1 MQAILSA
8 FFLLKKF
15 LRNNR
20 YPKVGFNSSQKKVK
34 MNKRIFV
41 EKKGIF
47 DVESPK
53 IFNEIKNIVPHIK
66 DVKVYNIYDVFG
78 VNETDFSKV
87 INNTFVDPVTD
98 ILHENNPAENLHFA
112 TEFLPGQYDQRADS
126 AQQCITLLT
135 QNEDGK
141 VRSGKLIELFGV
153 SDSDLNLI
161 KNHLINKVESQEKNL
176 SVLNIPAEEIP
187 TPVIV
192 HEGFIDFDS
201 EKLKD
206 FHQNHGFSFDLDDLA
221 FIQHYFKSENRNPTE
236 TELKV
241 LDTYWSDHCRHTT
254 FETELTDIQ
263 FNDAFQ
269 STLQTIFNDY
279 LEKRKFLG
287 RELKPISLM
296 DLATVCARYFHKTG
310 KLENLVVS
318 DEINACT
325 IEIEAEFDG
334 KKEPW
339 YLLFKN
345 ETHNHPTEIEPF
357 GGASTCLGGAIRDPL
372 SGRAFVYQAMRL
384 SGAADVLEPISET
397 LAGKLPQRTISKQA
411 ANGYS
416 SYGNQIGLATTL
428 VNEIYHDGYKAKRME
443 VGFVVGAVKKDWVKR
458 EQPETGDLVIL
469 LGGATGRD
477 GVGGATGSSKEQDE
491 TSIHTLSTEV
501 QKGNAVEERK
511 IQRLFRNPDVT
522 TLIKKSNDFG
532 AGGVSVAIGE
542 IADSLEIN
550 LDILPLK
557 YEGLNGTELAI
568 SESQERMAVVIEAQD
583 KEKFIKYCENE
594 NIKAV
599 EVAKVTDSG
608 RMQMFWLGNK
618 IVDLSREFLDT
629 NGCAKTQHAEVS
641 HLQPIENETINFSE
655 DNFLKILSS
664 KNVASQKGLTEMFD
678 ASVGGTSVAMPFG
691 GKYQLT
697 EMEGSVQTLPILD
710 AKNIETVSL
719 ASWGFDAE
727 ISSQNTLIGAANA
740 VVESVAKIVAMG
752 GNYKNIRLSFQEYF
766 EKLGTQP
773 EKWGKP
779 LSALLGA
786 YDAQMNFEL
795 AAIGGKDSMSGSFQ
809 DIHVPPTLISFACAN
824 GEKKNIIS
832 PEFKKA
838 GNKLYFF
845 EHQPQENGLPNYEN
859 LKEIF
864 DFIHENIKS
873 GKIVSVK
880 TIKDGGVAVALAKMS
895 FGNQLGAE
903 INLNKNL
910 LLKKNIGSLI
920 IESTQELENNLLQV
934 IGEVSN
940 SNILKMSTFEFKIK
954 NLLEVWLGTF
964 EGLFPTQEKSKLE
977 LEIDEKFNSVHPRTI
992 HNNKHQIAQPK
1003 VFAPI
1008 FPGTNCEYETQN
1020 AFKKEG
1026 AEVKSLPLIN
1036 LNNQL
1041 LNESL
1046 DAWIS
1051 EIEQSQILV
1060 FSGGFSA
1067 GDEPD
1072 GSAKFIVNVL
1082 KNERMKAAVHQFLER
1097 DGMILGICNG
1107 FQALIK
1113 SGLLPYGEIR
1123 DLDADSPTLAH
1134 NAIGRHISQMV
1145 NVRVANDDS
1154 PWLKGMKDLTYTI
1167 PISHG
1172 EGRLMASEK
1181 VILELYENGQIATQY
1196 VDFDNKIAH
1205 GMPFNPN
1212 NSLFGIEGITS
1223 KSGKIFGRMGHPERF
1238 SEGLFKNIP
1247 TANYHNIFKNGVEYF
1262 K

>member
-1 MQAILSA
+1 M
-8 FFLLKKF
+8 K
-15 LRNNR
+15 
-20 YPKVGFNSSQKKVK
+20 
-34 MNKRIFV
+34 KRIFV

-47 DVESPK
+47 DVESPQV
-53 IFNEIKNIVPHIK
+53 FNEIKNIVPTIK
-66 DVKVYNIYDVFG
+66 DVKVYNVYDVFG
-78 VNETDFSKV
+78 VNDNEFSRV
-87 INNTFVDPVTD
+87 INSTFVDPVTD
-98 ILHENNPAENLHFA
+98 ILHEENPAKSTHFA
-112 TEFLPGQYDQRADS
+112 TEYLPGQYDQRADS
-126 AQQCITLLT
+126 AQQCIALLT
-135 QNEDGK
+135 ANENGK
-141 VRSGKLIELFGV
+141 VRSGKLVELFGV
-153 SDSDLNLI
+153 SESDVETI
-161 KNHLINKVESQEKNL
+161 KNHLINKVESQVKDL
-176 SVLNIPAEEIP
+176 SKLEIP
-187 TPVIV
+187 SEETPDPVIV
-192 HEGFIDFDS
+192 HEGFTDFSS
-201 EKLKD
+201 EELKAFYD
-206 FHQNHGFSFDLDDLA
+206 HHGFALDIDDLE
-221 FIQHYFKSENRNPTE
+221 FIQNYFKTENRNPTE

-263 FNDAFQ
+263 FNDSFK
-269 STLQTIFNDY
+269 STLKTIFNDY

-287 RELKPISLM
+287 REAKPVSLM

-310 KLENLVVS
+310 RLENLVVS

-384 SGAADVLEPISET
+384 SGAANVLEPISET
-397 LAGKLPQRTISKQA
+397 LPGKLPQRTISKQA

-416 SYGNQIGLATTL
+416 SYGNQIGLATTS

-458 EQPETGDLVIL
+458 EQPQNGDLVIL

-477 GVGGATGSSKEQDE
+477 GVGGASGSSKVQDE

-511 IQRLFRNPDVT
+511 IQRLFRNPEVT

-568 SESQERMAVVIEAQD
+568 SESQERMAVVIEPKD
-583 KEKFIKYCENE
+583 KEKFIRFCEKE

-599 EVAKVTDSG
+599 EVAKVTDSD
-608 RMQMFWLGNK
+608 RMQMFWQGNK
-618 IVDLSREFLDT
+618 IVDLSRAFLDT

-641 HLQPIENETINFSE
+641 HLQLVENELVKFDEENF
-655 DNFLKILSS
+655 FKILSS
-664 KNVASQKGLTEMFD
+664 KNVASQKGLAEMFD

-691 GKYQLT
+691 GKHQLT
-697 EMEGSVQTLPILD
+697 EMEGSVQTLPILN
-710 AKNIETVSL
+710 AKNIETVSM
-719 ASWGFDAE
+719 ASWGFDAD
-727 ISSQNTLIGAANA
+727 ISSQNSLVGAANA

-752 GNYKNIRLSFQEYF
+752 GDYKNIRLSFQEYF
-766 EKLGTQP
+766 EKLGNQP

-779 LSALLGA
+779 LTSLLGA

-832 PEFKKA
+832 PEFKKV
-838 GNKLYFF
+838 GNKLYLFN
-845 EHQPQENGLPNYEN
+845 HISQENGMPNYED
-859 LKEIF
+859 LKHIF
-864 DFIHENIKS
+864 DFIFENIKS
-873 GKIVSVK
+873 KKIVSVK
-880 TIKDGGVAVALAKMS
+880 TIKEGGVSVALAKMS
-895 FGNQLGAE
+895 FGNHLGAE
-903 INLNKNL
+903 IKVDEDL
-910 LLKKNIGSLI
+910 LLTKNIGSLI
-920 IESTQELENNLLQV
+920 IESSEDLENDLLQV

-940 SNILKMSTFEFKIK
+940 SNSLKISGFEFKIEK
-954 NLLEVWLGTF
+954 LLEVWKGTF
-964 EGLFPTQEKSKLE
+964 EELFPTKEKAKMVVEIDSKL
-977 LEIDEKFNSVHPRTI
+977 NSIQPRTI
-992 HNNKHQIAQPK
+992 HILKHQLAKPK

-1020 AFKKEG
+1020 AFRKEG
-1026 AEVKSLPLIN
+1026 AEVSGLPLIN
-1036 LNNQL
+1036 LNHQL

-1046 DAWIS
+1046 DAMIS
-1051 EIEQSQILV
+1051 EINQSQILV
-1060 FSGGFSA
+1060 LSGGFSA

-1082 KNERMKAAVHQFLER
+1082 KNEKMKNAVHQLLER

-1107 FQALIK
+1107 FQALVK

-1145 NVRVANDDS
+1145 DVKVVNDDS
-1154 PWLKGMKDLTYTI
+1154 PWLKGMKDQVFTI

-1172 EGRLMASEK
+1172 EGRFMASEK
-1181 VILELYENGQIATQY
+1181 VIQELYENGQIATQY
-1196 VDFDNKIAH
+1196 IDHDGKIVH

-1212 NSLFGIEGITS
+1212 NSLFGIEGLTS
-1223 KSGKIFGRMGHPERF
+1223 KSGKIFGRMGHPERYA
-1238 SEGLFKNIP
+1238 EGLMKNIP

>member
-1 MQAILSA
+1 M
-8 FFLLKKF
+8 K
-15 LRNNR
+15 
-20 YPKVGFNSSQKKVK
+20 
-34 MNKRIFV
+34 KRIFV

-53 IFNEIKNIVPHIK
+53 ILTEIKSILPKVEN
-66 DVKVYNIYDVFG
+66 VKVYNIYDVFG
-78 VNETDFSKV
+78 LSESDFSKTV
-87 INNTFVDPVTD
+87 GSVFADPVTD
-98 ILHENNPAENLHFA
+98 IIHTENPATEQYFA

-126 AQQCITLLT
+126 AEQCISLLT
-135 QNEDGK
+135 GTDNAA
-141 VRSGKLIELFGV
+141 VRSGKLIEIKGI
-153 SDSDLNLI
+153 SSADLDKVKDL
-161 KNHLINKVESQEKNL
+161 LINKVESREKDLSKLEIPVQEK
-176 SVLNIPAEEIP
+176 P

-192 HEGFIDFDS
+192 HEGFIGFN
-201 EKLKD
+201 EAELEQFYK
-206 FHQNHGFSFDLDDLA
+206 QHGFAFGFDDLL
-221 FIQHYFKSENRNPTE
+221 FIQNYFQSENRNPTE

-254 FETELTDIQ
+254 FETELKDIQ
-263 FNDAFQ
+263 FKGEFKE
-269 STLQTIFNDY
+269 TLDKIFADY

-287 RELKPISLM
+287 REAKPISLM

-325 IEIEAEFDG
+325 IEIETEYDG

-384 SGAADVLEPISET
+384 SGAADVLEPISAT
-397 LAGKLPQRTISKQA
+397 LQGKLPQRTITKQA

-416 SYGNQIGLATTL
+416 SYGNQIGLATTM
-428 VNEIYHDGYKAKRME
+428 VNEIYHEGYRAKRME
-443 VGFVVGAVKKDWVKR
+443 VGFVVGAVPKTWVKR
-458 EQPETGDLVIL
+458 EKPQNGDIMIL

-511 IQRLFRNPDVT
+511 IQRLFRNPEVT

-542 IADSLEIN
+542 IADSLEID

-568 SESQERMAVVIEAQD
+568 SESQERIAVVVDAKD
-583 KEKFIKYCENE
+583 KDQFIHFCERE

-608 RMQMFWLGNK
+608 RMQMFWKGTK
-618 IVDLSREFLDT
+618 IVDLSREFLNS
-629 NGCAKTQHAEVS
+629 NGCAKSQNAEIS
-641 HLQPIENETINFSE
+641 HLQKLENQPEIFNE
-655 DNFLKILSS
+655 ENLIKILSD
-664 KNVASQKGLTEMFD
+664 KNTASQKGLLEMFD
-678 ASVGGTSVAMPFG
+678 SSVGATTVAMPLG
-691 GKYQLT
+691 GKHQIT
-697 EMEGSVQTLPILD
+697 EMEGSVQTLPVLN
-710 AKNIETVSL
+710 AKNVETVSL
-719 ASWGFDAE
+719 AAWGFDAE
-727 ISSQNTLIGAANA
+727 ISSQNSLIGAADA

-752 GNYKNIRLSFQEYF
+752 GDYRKIRLSFQEYF
-766 EKLGTQP
+766 EKLGQNP

-779 LSALLGA
+779 LASLLGA
-786 YDAQMNFEL
+786 YDAQMNFGL
-795 AAIGGKDSMSGSFQ
+795 AAIGGKDSMSGTYQ
-809 DIHVPPTLISFACAN
+809 NLNVPPTLISFACAD
-824 GEKKNIIS
+824 GQKKHIIS
-832 PEFKKA
+832 PEFKQA
-838 GNKLYFF
+838 ENNIYHFYHQNK
-845 EHQPQENGLPNYEN
+845 ENGLPDYET
-859 LKEIF
+859 LKEVF
-864 DFIHENIKS
+864 DFVHQQIKA
-873 GKIVSVK
+873 GNIVSVK
-880 TIKDGGVAVALAKMS
+880 TIKDGGAAVSLAKMC
-895 FGNQLGAE
+895 FGNHLGAE
-903 INLNKNL
+903 VELAENQILE
-910 LLKKNIGSLI
+910 KNIGGFI
-920 IESTQELENNLLQV
+920 IESKTELAHSQFHKIGKVTEGKTLVINKKAFDLGKLLSAYTQ
-934 IGEVSN
+934 
-940 SNILKMSTFEFKIK
+940 TFE
-954 NLLEVWLGTF
+954 N
-964 EGLFPTQEKSKLE
+964 LFPTAEPDRIE
-977 LEIDEKFNSVHPRTI
+977 INIDEKLNSTSPKNIIIKKHNIAKPR
-992 HNNKHQIAQPK
+992 

-1020 AFKKEG
+1020 AFRKEG
-1026 AEVKSLPLIN
+1026 AEVTSLPLIN
-1036 LNNQL
+1036 LTKSL
-1041 LNESL
+1041 LEESIE
-1046 DAWIS
+1046 AWTK
-1051 EIEQSQILV
+1051 EIDQSQILV

-1082 KNERMKAAVHQFLER
+1082 KNEQMKSAVHRLLER

-1107 FQALIK
+1107 FQALVK

-1123 DLDADSPTLAH
+1123 DLDENSPTLAH

-1145 NVRVANDDS
+1145 DVKVVNDDS
-1154 PWLKGMKDLTYTI
+1154 PWLKGMKNEVYTI

-1172 EGRLMASEK
+1172 EGRFMASEE
-1181 VILELYENGQIATQY
+1181 VLTELYKNGQIATQY
-1196 VDFDNKIAH
+1196 IDFEGEIAH
-1205 GMPFNPN
+1205 GMPYNPN

-1223 KSGKIFGRMGHPERF
+1223 RSGKIFGRMGHPERF
-1238 SEGLFKNIP
+1238 AEGLLKNIP
-1247 TANYHNIFKNGVEYF
+1247 TANYHNIFRNGVEYF

>member
-1 MQAILSA
+1 
-8 FFLLKKF
+8 
-15 LRNNR
+15 
-20 YPKVGFNSSQKKVK
+20 

-53 IFNEIKNIVPHIK
+53 IFSEIKTIVPQIK
-66 DVKVYNIYDVFG
+66 DVKIYNIYDIFG
-78 VNETDFSKV
+78 VEENDFSKI

-98 ILHENNPAENLHFA
+98 ILHEQNPAKNMYFA
-112 TEFLPGQYDQRADS
+112 TEFLAGQYDQRADS

-135 QNEDGK
+135 QNENGK

-153 SDSDLNLI
+153 NESDLKLI

-176 SVLNIPAEEIP
+176 EILEIPAEDAPDEI
-187 TPVIV
+187 VI
-192 HEGFIDFDS
+192 HEGFNAFNS
-201 EKLKD
+201 EELEE
-206 FHQNHGFSFDLDDLA
+206 FYNNHGFALDLDDLA
-221 FIQHYFKSENRNPTE
+221 FIQNYFKSENRNPTE

-263 FNDAFQ
+263 FNDSFK

-279 LEKRKFLG
+279 IEKRKFLG

-384 SGAADVLEPISET
+384 SGAANVLEPISET
-397 LAGKLPQRTISKQA
+397 LPGKLPQRTITKQA

-458 EQPETGDLVIL
+458 EQPKSGDLVIL

-477 GVGGATGSSKEQDE
+477 GVGGASGSSKVQDE

-511 IQRLFRNPDVT
+511 IQRLFRNPQVT

-557 YEGLNGTELAI
+557 YEGLNGTELGI
-568 SESQERMAVVIEAQD
+568 SESQERMAVVIEAKD
-583 KEKFIKYCENE
+583 KGKFINFCEKE

-608 RMQMFWLGNK
+608 RMQMFWQGNK

-629 NGCAKTQHAEVS
+629 NGCAKTQHASVS
-641 HLQPIENETINFSE
+641 HLQPIDNRNLNFNEENFY
-655 DNFLKILSS
+655 KILSS
-664 KNVASQKGLTEMFD
+664 KNVASQKGLAEMFD
-678 ASVGGTSVAMPFG
+678 ASVGGTSVTMPFG

-697 EMEGSVQTLPILD
+697 EMEGSAQTLPILN
-710 AKNIETVSL
+710 ATNIETVSL
-719 ASWGFDAE
+719 ASWGFDAD
-727 ISSQNTLIGAANA
+727 ISSQNSLIGATSA

-766 EKLGTQP
+766 EKLGNQP

-779 LSALLGA
+779 LASLLGA
-786 YDAQMNFEL
+786 YNAQMNFEL
-795 AAIGGKDSMSGSFQ
+795 AAIGGKDSMSGTFH

-845 EHQPQENGLPNYEN
+845 EHIPQENGLPNYDH

-864 DFIHENIKS
+864 DFIHQNIQSK
-873 GKIVSVK
+873 KIVSAK

-903 INLNKNL
+903 ISIDENL
-910 LLKKNIGSLI
+910 LLDKNIGSLI
-920 IESTQELENNLLQV
+920 IESTADLENDLLQV
-934 IGEVSN
+934 IGEVLN
-940 SNILKMSTFEFKIK
+940 SNILKMSGFEFNIEK
-954 NLLEVWLGTF
+954 LLKVWSGTF
-964 EGLFPTQEKSKLE
+964 EKLFPTQEKEKSVV
-977 LEIDEKFNSVHPRTI
+977 EIDSKFNSI
-992 HNNKHQIAQPK
+992 QSKSIQILKHGLGNPT

-1008 FPGTNCEYETQN
+1008 FPGTNCEFETQH

-1026 AEVKSLPLIN
+1026 ANVKSLPLIN
-1036 LNNQL
+1036 LNNRL

-1051 EIEQSQILV
+1051 EIKQSQILV

-1082 KNERMKAAVHQFLER
+1082 KNEKMKEAVHQFLER

-1107 FQALIK
+1107 FQALVK

-1145 NVRVANDDS
+1145 DVKVINADS
-1154 PWLKGMKDLTYTI
+1154 PWLKGMKDQTYTI

-1172 EGRLMASEK
+1172 EGRFMASEK
-1181 VILELYENGQIATQY
+1181 VIQDLYEKGQIATQY
-1196 VDFDNKIAH
+1196 IDFEGKIAH

-1247 TANYHNIFKNGVEYF
+1247 TANYHNIFRNGVEYF

>member
-1 MQAILSA
+1 MSD
-8 FFLLKKF
+8 K
-15 LRNNR
+15 
-20 YPKVGFNSSQKKVK
+20 
-34 MNKRIFV
+34 KRIFV
-41 EKKGIF
+41 EKRGIF

-53 IFNEIKNIVPHIK
+53 IFSEIKTIVPHIQ
-66 DVKVYNIYDVFG
+66 DVKVYNIYDLFG
-78 VNETDFSKV
+78 IEENELNKV
-87 INNTFVDPVTD
+87 IFNTFVDPVVD
-98 ILHENNPAENLHFA
+98 ILHTENPAENLHFA

-126 AQQCITLLT
+126 AQQCIALLT
-135 QNEDGK
+135 ENENSK

-153 SDSDLNLI
+153 TENEVEKI
-161 KNHLINKVESQEKNL
+161 KNHLINKVESQEKDL
-176 SVLNIPAEEIP
+176 SKLEIPAEETP
-187 TPVIV
+187 DPVII
-192 HEGFIDFDS
+192 HEGFIDFSTDQLN
-201 EKLKD
+201 E
-206 FHQNHGFSFDLDDLA
+206 FYHQHGFALGFDDLE
-221 FIQHYFKSENRNPTE
+221 FIQNYFKSEKRNPSE

-263 FNDAFQ
+263 FNGAFQ
-269 STLQTIFNDY
+269 ETLERIFNDY

-287 RELKPISLM
+287 REAKPISLM

-443 VGFVVGAVKKDWVKR
+443 VGFVVGAVKKDWVRR
-458 EQPETGDLVIL
+458 EKPQPGDLVIL

-511 IQRLFRNPDVT
+511 IQRLFRNPEVT
-522 TLIKKSNDFG
+522 GLIKKSNDFG

-557 YEGLNGTELAI
+557 YDGLNGTELAI
-568 SESQERMAVVIEAQD
+568 SESQERMAVVIEAKD
-583 KEKFIKYCENE
+583 KETLINFCEKE

-608 RMQMFWLGNK
+608 RMQMFWQGNK

-629 NGCAKTQHAEVS
+629 NGCAKSQNAKVS
-641 HLQPIENETINFSE
+641 HLQNIENQNIKFTEE
-655 DNFLKILSS
+655 NFLQALSN
-664 KNVASQKGLTEMFD
+664 KNTASQKGLAEMFD

-691 GKYQLT
+691 GKYQET
-697 EMEGSVQTLPILD
+697 EMEGSVQTLPVLN
-710 AKNIETVSL
+710 AENIETVSL
-719 ASWGFDAE
+719 ASWGFDGE
-727 ISSQNTLIGAANA
+727 ISSQNSMVGAANA
-740 VVESVAKIVAMG
+740 VVESVVKIVAMG
-752 GNYKNIRLSFQEYF
+752 GKYQNIRLSFQEYF
-766 EKLGTQP
+766 EKLGNQP

-779 LSALLGA
+779 LASLLGA
-786 YDAQMNFEL
+786 YDAQMNLEL

-809 DIHVPPTLISFACAN
+809 DINVPPTLISFACAN

-832 PEFKKA
+832 PELKKA

-845 EHQPQENGLPNYEN
+845 QHVPQENGLPNYEN
-859 LKEIF
+859 LKKVF
-864 DFIHENIKS
+864 DDIHENIQS
-873 GKIVSVK
+873 GNIVSVK
-880 TIKDGGVAVALAKMS
+880 TVKDGGVAVSLAKMS

-903 INLNKNL
+903 ISLDESFLLN
-910 LLKKNIGSLI
+910 KNIGSLI
-920 IESTQELENNLLQV
+920 IESTSELNNDLFQL
-934 IGEVSN
+934 IGEV
-940 SNILKMSTFEFKIK
+940 KADK
-954 NLLEVWLGTF
+954 NLIINDLKITISSLFEVWKGTF
-964 EGLFPTQEKSKLE
+964 EGLFPTVEKEKILVE
-977 LEIDEKFNSVHPRTI
+977 LDEKFNATKAETITIRKHGIAKPR
-992 HNNKHQIAQPK
+992 

-1020 AFKKEG
+1020 AFRKEG
-1026 AEVKSLPLIN
+1026 AEVASLPLIN
-1036 LNNQL
+1036 LNHQL

-1051 EIEQSQILV
+1051 QINQSQILV

-1082 KNERMKAAVHQFLER
+1082 KNEKMKNAVHELLNR

-1107 FQALIK
+1107 FQALVK

-1123 DLDADSPTLAH
+1123 DLDENSPTLAH

-1145 NVRVANDDS
+1145 DVKVVNDHS
-1154 PWLKGMKDLTYTI
+1154 PWLKGMKDQVFTI

-1172 EGRLMASEK
+1172 EGRFMASEE
-1181 VILELYENGQIATQY
+1181 VIKELYENGQIATQY
-1196 VDFDNKIAH
+1196 IDFEGKIAH

-1212 NSLFGIEGITS
+1212 NSLFGIEGIAS

-1238 SEGLFKNIP
+1238 SEGLLKNIP

>member
-1 MQAILSA
+1 M
-8 FFLLKKF
+8 K
-15 LRNNR
+15 
-20 YPKVGFNSSQKKVK
+20 
-34 MNKRIFV
+34 KRIFV
-41 EKKGIF
+41 EKRGIF

-53 IFNEIKNIVPHIK
+53 IFNEIKNIIPHIK
-66 DVKVYNIYDVFG
+66 DVKIYNIYDVFG
-78 VNETDFSKV
+78 IDESELNLVVF
-87 INNTFVDPVTD
+87 NTFVDPVTD
-98 ILHENNPAENLHFA
+98 ILHHENPAKNIHFA

-126 AQQCITLLT
+126 AEQCIALLT
-135 QNEDGK
+135 ENENSK

-153 SDSDLNLI
+153 DQSEVENI
-161 KNHLINKVESQEKNL
+161 KNHLINKVESQEKDL
-176 SVLNIPAEEIP
+176 SKLEIP
-187 TPVIV
+187 KEETPDKVII
-192 HEGFIDFDS
+192 HEGFIDFSKD
-201 EKLKD
+201 KLKNFYD
-206 FHQNHGFSFDLDDLA
+206 QHGFALGFDDLE
-221 FIQHYFKSENRNPTE
+221 FIQNEFKSEKRNPTE

-254 FETELTDIQ
+254 FETALTDIQ
-263 FNDAFQ
+263 FNGVFK
-269 STLQTIFNDY
+269 STLENIFNDY
-279 LEKRKFLG
+279 IEKRKFLG
-287 RELKPISLM
+287 REAKSISLM

-397 LAGKLPQRTISKQA
+397 LPGKLPQRTISKQA

-428 VNEIYHDGYKAKRME
+428 VNEIYHEGYKAKRME
-443 VGFVVGAVKKDWVKR
+443 VGFVVGAVKKDWVRR
-458 EQPETGDLVIL
+458 EKPQPGDLVIL

-477 GVGGATGSSKEQDE
+477 GVGGASGSSKVQDE

-511 IQRLFRNPDVT
+511 IQRLFRIPEVT

-568 SESQERMAVVIEAQD
+568 SESQERMAVVIDAKD
-583 KEKFIKYCENE
+583 KDKFIGYCENE
-594 NIKAV
+594 NIRAV

-608 RMQMFWLGNK
+608 RMQMFWQGNK

-629 NGCAKTQHAEVS
+629 NGCAKSQHAEVS
-641 HLQPIENETINFSE
+641 HLQKVENHNIKFSE
-655 DNFLKILSS
+655 ENFLKALSD
-664 KNVASQKGLTEMFD
+664 KNSASQKGLAEMFD

-691 GKYQLT
+691 GKYQET
-697 EMEGSVQTLPILD
+697 EMEGSVQTLPILN

-727 ISSQNTLIGAANA
+727 ISSQNSMVGAANA

-766 EKLGTQP
+766 EKLGNNS

-779 LSALLGA
+779 LASLLGA

-809 DIHVPPTLISFACAN
+809 DINVPPTLISFACAN

-832 PEFKKA
+832 PELKKS

-845 EHQPQENGLPNYEN
+845 HHIPQENGLPDYEN
-859 LKEIF
+859 LKKVFNFIF
-864 DFIHENIKS
+864 ENIQLE
-873 GKIVSVK
+873 KIVSVK
-880 TIKDGGVAVALAKMS
+880 TVKDGGVAVALAKMS

-903 INLNKNL
+903 ISLEEHL
-910 LLKKNIGSLI
+910 LLNKNIGSLI
-920 IESTQELENNLLQV
+920 IESSSDLDHNLLQL
-934 IGEVSN
+934 IGKVKDGKTLIINDLEL
-940 SNILKMSTFEFKIK
+940 NISD
-954 NLLEVWLGTF
+954 LLNVWKKTF
-964 EGLFPTQEKSKLE
+964 EGLFPTVEKEKTIIE
-977 LEIDEKFNSVHPRTI
+977 LDGKFNSVNAGTVNIR
-992 HNNKHQIAQPK
+992 KHHLVKPK
-1003 VFAPI
+1003 VFVPV

-1020 AFKKEG
+1020 AFRKEG
-1026 AEVKSLPLIN
+1026 AEVASLPLIN
-1036 LNNQL
+1036 LNHHL

-1051 EIEQSQILV
+1051 EINQSQILV

-1082 KNERMKAAVHQFLER
+1082 KNEKMKNAVHELLNR

-1107 FQALIK
+1107 FQALVK
-1113 SGLLPYGEIR
+1113 SGLLPFGEIR
-1123 DLDADSPTLAH
+1123 DLDENSPTLAH

-1145 NVRVANDDS
+1145 NVKVTNDDS
-1154 PWLKGMKDLTYTI
+1154 PWLKGMKDQVYTI

-1172 EGRLMASEK
+1172 EGRFMASEN
-1181 VILELYENGQIATQY
+1181 VIKELYENGQIATQY
-1196 VDFDNKIAH
+1196 IDFDENIAH

-1212 NSLFGIEGITS
+1212 NSLFGIEGVTS
-1223 KSGKIFGRMGHPERF
+1223 KSGKILGRMGHPERF
-1238 SEGLFKNIP
+1238 AEGLLKNIP

>member
-1 MQAILSA
+1 M
-8 FFLLKKF
+8 K
-15 LRNNR
+15 
-20 YPKVGFNSSQKKVK
+20 
-34 MNKRIFV
+34 KRIFV

-53 IFNEIKNIVPHIK
+53 ILTEIKSILPKVEN
-66 DVKVYNIYDVFG
+66 VKVYNIYDVFG
-78 VNETDFSKV
+78 LSESDFSKTV
-87 INNTFVDPVTD
+87 GSVFADPVTD
-98 ILHENNPAENLHFA
+98 IIHTENPATEQYFA

-126 AQQCITLLT
+126 AEQCISLLT
-135 QNEDGK
+135 GTDNAA
-141 VRSGKLIELFGV
+141 VRSGKLIEIKGI
-153 SDSDLNLI
+153 SSADLDKVKDL
-161 KNHLINKVESQEKNL
+161 LINKVESREKDLSKLEIPAQEK
-176 SVLNIPAEEIP
+176 P

-192 HEGFIDFDS
+192 HEGFIGFDEAELEQFYKQHGFAFGFDDLLFIQNYFQS
-201 EKLKD
+201 EK
-206 FHQNHGFSFDLDDLA
+206 
-221 FIQHYFKSENRNPTE
+221 RNPTE

-254 FETELTDIQ
+254 FETELKDIQ
-263 FNDAFQ
+263 FKGEFKE
-269 STLQTIFNDY
+269 TLDKIFADY

-287 RELKPISLM
+287 REAKPISLM

-334 KKEPW
+334 KKELW

-384 SGAADVLEPISET
+384 SGAADVLEPVSAT
-397 LAGKLPQRTISKQA
+397 LQGKLPQRTITKQA

-416 SYGNQIGLATTL
+416 SYGNQIGLATTM
-428 VNEIYHDGYKAKRME
+428 VNEIYHEGYRAKRME
-443 VGFVVGAVKKDWVKR
+443 VGFVVGAVPKTWVKR
-458 EQPETGDLVIL
+458 EKPQNGDIVIL

-511 IQRLFRNPDVT
+511 IQRLFRNPEVT

-542 IADSLEIN
+542 IADSLEID

-568 SESQERMAVVIEAQD
+568 SESQERIAVVVDVKD
-583 KEKFIKYCENE
+583 KDQFIHFCERE

-608 RMQMFWLGNK
+608 RMQMFWKGTK
-618 IVDLSREFLDT
+618 IVDLSREFLNS
-629 NGCAKTQHAEVS
+629 NGCAKSQNAEIS
-641 HLQPIENETINFSE
+641 HLQKLENQSE
-655 DNFLKILSS
+655 IFNEENLIRILSD
-664 KNVASQKGLTEMFD
+664 KNTASQKGLLEMFD
-678 ASVGGTSVAMPFG
+678 SSVGATTVAMPLG
-691 GKYQLT
+691 GKHQIT
-697 EMEGSVQTLPILD
+697 EMEGSVQTLPVLN
-710 AKNIETVSL
+710 AKNVETVSL
-719 ASWGFDAE
+719 AAWGFDAE
-727 ISSQNTLIGAANA
+727 ISSQNSLIGAADA

-752 GNYKNIRLSFQEYF
+752 GDYRKIRLSFQEYF
-766 EKLGTQP
+766 EKLGQNP

-779 LSALLGA
+779 LASLLGA
-786 YDAQMNFEL
+786 YDAQMNFGL
-795 AAIGGKDSMSGSFQ
+795 AAIGGKDSMSGTYQ
-809 DIHVPPTLISFACAN
+809 NLNVPPTLISFACAD
-824 GEKKNIIS
+824 GQKKHIIS
-832 PEFKKA
+832 PEFKEI
-838 GNKLYFF
+838 GNNIYHFYYQNK
-845 EHQPQENGLPNYEN
+845 ENGLPDYET
-859 LKEIF
+859 LKEVF
-864 DFIHENIKS
+864 DFVHQQIKA
-873 GKIVSVK
+873 GNIVSVK
-880 TIKDGGVAVALAKMS
+880 TIKEGGAAVSLAKMC
-895 FGNQLGAE
+895 FGNHLGAE
-903 INLNKNL
+903 VELAENQILE
-910 LLKKNIGSLI
+910 KNIGGFI
-920 IESTQELENNLLQV
+920 IESKTELAHSQLHKIGKVTEGKTLVINKKAFDLGKLLSAYTQ
-934 IGEVSN
+934 
-940 SNILKMSTFEFKIK
+940 TFE
-954 NLLEVWLGTF
+954 N
-964 EGLFPTQEKSKLE
+964 LFPTAEPDRIE
-977 LEIDEKFNSVHPRTI
+977 INIDEKLNSTTPKNIIIKKHNIAKPR
-992 HNNKHQIAQPK
+992 

-1020 AFKKEG
+1020 AFRKEG
-1026 AEVKSLPLIN
+1026 AEVTSLPLIN
-1036 LNNQL
+1036 LTKSL
-1041 LNESL
+1041 LEESIE
-1046 DAWIS
+1046 AWTK
-1051 EIEQSQILV
+1051 EINQSQILV

-1082 KNERMKAAVHQFLER
+1082 KNEQMKSAVHRLLER

-1107 FQALIK
+1107 FQALVK

-1123 DLDADSPTLAH
+1123 DLDENSPTLAH

-1145 NVRVANDDS
+1145 DVRVINDDS
-1154 PWLKGMKDLTYTI
+1154 PWLKGMKNEVYTI

-1172 EGRLMASEK
+1172 EGRFMASEE
-1181 VILELYENGQIATQY
+1181 VLTELYKNGQIATQY
-1196 VDFDNKIAH
+1196 IDFEGKIAH
-1205 GMPFNPN
+1205 GMPCNPN

-1223 KSGKIFGRMGHPERF
+1223 RSGKIFGRMGHPERF
-1238 SEGLFKNIP
+1238 AEGLLKNIP
-1247 TANYHNIFKNGVEYF
+1247 TANYHNIFRNGVEYF

>member
-1 MQAILSA
+1 MSN
-8 FFLLKKF
+8 K
-15 LRNNR
+15 
-20 YPKVGFNSSQKKVK
+20 
-34 MNKRIFV
+34 KRIFV

-47 DVESPK
+47 DVESPQV
-53 IFNEIKNIVPHIK
+53 FNEIKNIVPTIK

-78 VNETDFSKV
+78 VNDHEFSKV
-87 INNTFVDPVTD
+87 INSTFVDPVTD
-98 ILHENNPAENLHFA
+98 ILHEENPAKSNHFA

-126 AQQCITLLT
+126 AQQCIALLT
-135 QNEDGK
+135 ENENGK

-153 SDSDLNLI
+153 SEAEIETI
-161 KNHLINKVESQEKNL
+161 KNHLINKVESQVKNL
-176 SVLNIPAEEIP
+176 SKLEIPAEETP
-187 TPVIV
+187 DPVIV
-192 HEGFIDFDS
+192 HEGFNDFS
-201 EKLKD
+201 AEELKAFYD
-206 FHQNHGFSFDLDDLA
+206 DHGFALDIDDLG
-221 FIQHYFKSENRNPTE
+221 FIQSYFKSENRNPTE

-263 FNDAFQ
+263 FNDAFK
-269 STLQTIFNDY
+269 STLETIFNDY

-287 RELKPISLM
+287 REAKPVSLM

-384 SGAADVLEPISET
+384 SGAANVLEPISET
-397 LAGKLPQRTISKQA
+397 LAGKLPQRTITKQA

-416 SYGNQIGLATTL
+416 SYGNQIGLATTS

-458 EQPETGDLVIL
+458 EQPQNGDLVIL

-477 GVGGATGSSKEQDE
+477 GVGGASGSSKVQDE

-511 IQRLFRNPDVT
+511 IQRLFRNPEVT

-568 SESQERMAVVIEAQD
+568 SESQERMAVVIEAKD
-583 KEKFIKYCENE
+583 KEQFIRFCEKE

-608 RMQMFWLGNK
+608 RMQMFWQGNK

-629 NGCAKTQHAEVS
+629 NGCAKKQHAEVS
-641 HLQPIENETINFSE
+641 HLQTIDNQVLNFNEENL
-655 DNFLKILSS
+655 LKILSS
-664 KNVASQKGLTEMFD
+664 KNVASQKGLVEMFD

-691 GKYQLT
+691 GKHQLT
-697 EMEGSVQTLPILD
+697 EMEGSVQTLPILN
-710 AKNIETVSL
+710 AENIETVSL

-727 ISSQNTLIGAANA
+727 ISSQNSLIGAANA

-766 EKLGTQP
+766 EKLGNNP
-773 EKWGKP
+773 KKWGKP
-779 LSALLGA
+779 LASLLGA

-838 GNKLYFF
+838 GNKLYLFN
-845 EHQPQENGLPNYEN
+845 HISQENGMPNYGD
-859 LKEIF
+859 LKQIF
-864 DFIHENIKS
+864 DFIFENIKAK
-873 GKIVSVK
+873 KIVSVK
-880 TIKDGGVAVALAKMS
+880 TIKEGGVAVALSKMS
-895 FGNQLGAE
+895 FGNHLGAE
-903 INLNKNL
+903 VELAEDL
-910 LLKKNIGSLI
+910 LLTKNIGSLI
-920 IESTQELENNLLQV
+920 IESSAVLENDLLQV

-940 SNILKMSTFEFKIK
+940 SNNLKINTFELNIEK
-954 NLLEVWLGTF
+954 LLEAWKGTF
-964 EGLFPTQEKSKLE
+964 EELFPTAEEKKMVVEIDSKL
-977 LEIDEKFNSVHPRTI
+977 NSIQPRSI
-992 HNNKHQIAQPK
+992 QILKHNLAKPK

-1020 AFKKEG
+1020 AFRKEG
-1026 AEVKSLPLIN
+1026 AEVSGLPLIN
-1036 LNNQL
+1036 LNHQL

-1051 EIEQSQILV
+1051 EINQSQILV
-1060 FSGGFSA
+1060 LSGGFSA

-1082 KNERMKAAVHQFLER
+1082 KNEKMKNAVHQLLER
-1097 DGMILGICNG
+1097 DGMVLGICNG
-1107 FQALIK
+1107 FQALVK

-1145 NVRVANDDS
+1145 DVKVINDDS
-1154 PWLKGMKDLTYTI
+1154 PWLKGMKDQVFTI

-1172 EGRLMASEK
+1172 EGRFVASEK
-1181 VILELYENGQIATQY
+1181 VLQELYENGQIATQY
-1196 VDFDNKIAH
+1196 IDHDGKIAH

-1212 NSLFGIEGITS
+1212 NSLFGIEGLTS
-1223 KSGKIFGRMGHPERF
+1223 KSGKIYGRMGHPERF
-1238 SEGLFKNIP
+1238 SEGLLKNIP

>member
-1 MQAILSA
+1 M
-8 FFLLKKF
+8 K
-15 LRNNR
+15 
-20 YPKVGFNSSQKKVK
+20 
-34 MNKRIFV
+34 KRIFV

-53 IFNEIKNIVPHIK
+53 ILTEIKSILPKVEN
-66 DVKVYNIYDVFG
+66 VKVYNIYDVFG
-78 VNETDFSKV
+78 LSESDFSKTV
-87 INNTFVDPVTD
+87 GSVFADPVTD
-98 ILHENNPAENLHFA
+98 IIHTENPATEQYFA

-126 AQQCITLLT
+126 AEQCISLLT
-135 QNEDGK
+135 GTDNAA
-141 VRSGKLIELFGV
+141 VRSGKLIEIKGI
-153 SDSDLNLI
+153 SSADLDKVKGL
-161 KNHLINKVESQEKNL
+161 LINKVESREKDLSKLEIPAQEK
-176 SVLNIPAEEIP
+176 P

-192 HEGFIDFDS
+192 HEGFIGFN
-201 EKLKD
+201 EAELEQFYK
-206 FHQNHGFSFDLDDLA
+206 QHGFAFGFDDLL
-221 FIQHYFKSENRNPTE
+221 FIQNYFQSENRNPTE

-254 FETELTDIQ
+254 FETELKDIQ
-263 FNDAFQ
+263 FKGEFKE
-269 STLQTIFNDY
+269 TLDKIFADY

-287 RELKPISLM
+287 REAKPISLM

-384 SGAADVLEPISET
+384 SGAADVLEPVSAT
-397 LAGKLPQRTISKQA
+397 LQGKLPQRTITKQA

-416 SYGNQIGLATTL
+416 SYGNQIGLATTM
-428 VNEIYHDGYKAKRME
+428 VNEIYHEGYRAKRME
-443 VGFVVGAVKKDWVKR
+443 VGFVVGAVPKTWVKR
-458 EQPETGDLVIL
+458 EKPQNGDIVIL

-511 IQRLFRNPDVT
+511 IQRLFRNPEVT

-542 IADSLEIN
+542 IADSLEID

-568 SESQERMAVVIEAQD
+568 SESQERIAVVVDAKD
-583 KEKFIKYCENE
+583 KDQFIHFCERE

-608 RMQMFWLGNK
+608 RMQMFWEGSK
-618 IVDLSREFLDT
+618 IVDLSREFLNS
-629 NGCAKTQHAEVS
+629 NGCAKSQNAEIS
-641 HLQPIENETINFSE
+641 HLQKLENQPEIFNEENFIR
-655 DNFLKILSS
+655 ILLD
-664 KNVASQKGLTEMFD
+664 KNTASQKGLLEMFD
-678 ASVGGTSVAMPFG
+678 SSVGATTVAMPLG
-691 GKYQLT
+691 GKHQIT
-697 EMEGSVQTLPILD
+697 EMEGSVQTLPVLN
-710 AKNIETVSL
+710 AKNVETVSL
-719 ASWGFDAE
+719 AAWGFDAE
-727 ISSQNTLIGAANA
+727 ISSQNSLIGAADA

-752 GNYKNIRLSFQEYF
+752 GDYRKIRLSFQEYF
-766 EKLGTQP
+766 EKLGQNP

-779 LSALLGA
+779 LASLLGA
-786 YDAQMNFEL
+786 YDAQMNFGL
-795 AAIGGKDSMSGSFQ
+795 AAIGGKDSMSGTYQ
-809 DIHVPPTLISFACAN
+809 NLNVPPTLISFACAD
-824 GEKKNIIS
+824 GQKKHIIS
-832 PEFKKA
+832 PEFKQA
-838 GNKLYFF
+838 GNNIYYFY
-845 EHQPQENGLPNYEN
+845 HQNKENGLPDYET
-859 LKEIF
+859 LKEVF
-864 DFIHENIKS
+864 DFVHQQIKA
-873 GKIVSVK
+873 GNIVSVK
-880 TIKDGGVAVALAKMS
+880 TIKDGGAAVSLAKMC
-895 FGNQLGAE
+895 FGNHLGAE
-903 INLNKNL
+903 VELAESQILE
-910 LLKKNIGSLI
+910 KNIGGFI
-920 IESTQELENNLLQV
+920 IESKTELAHSQLHKIGKVTEGKTLVINKKAFDLGKLLSAYTQ
-934 IGEVSN
+934 
-940 SNILKMSTFEFKIK
+940 TFE
-954 NLLEVWLGTF
+954 N
-964 EGLFPTQEKSKLE
+964 LFPTAEPDRIE
-977 LEIDEKFNSVHPRTI
+977 INIDEKLNSTSPKNIIIKKHNIAKPR
-992 HNNKHQIAQPK
+992 

-1020 AFKKEG
+1020 AFRKEG
-1026 AEVKSLPLIN
+1026 AEVTSLPLIN
-1036 LNNQL
+1036 LTKSL
-1041 LNESL
+1041 LEESIE
-1046 DAWIS
+1046 AWTK
-1051 EIEQSQILV
+1051 EIDQSQILV

-1082 KNERMKAAVHQFLER
+1082 KNEQMKSAVHRLLER

-1107 FQALIK
+1107 FQALVK

-1123 DLDADSPTLAH
+1123 DLDENSPTLAH

-1145 NVRVANDDS
+1145 DVRVVNDDS
-1154 PWLKGMKDLTYTI
+1154 PWLKGMKNEVYTI

-1172 EGRLMASEK
+1172 EGRFMASEE
-1181 VILELYENGQIATQY
+1181 VLTELYKNGQIATQY
-1196 VDFDNKIAH
+1196 IDFEGKIAH
-1205 GMPFNPN
+1205 GMPYNPN

-1223 KSGKIFGRMGHPERF
+1223 RSGKIFGRMGHPERF
-1238 SEGLFKNIP
+1238 AEGLLKNIP
-1247 TANYHNIFKNGVEYF
+1247 TANYHNIFRNGVEYF

>member
-1 MQAILSA
+1 M
-8 FFLLKKF
+8 
-15 LRNNR
+15 NR
-20 YPKVGFNSSQKKVK
+20 
-34 MNKRIFV
+34 RIFV

-53 IFNEIKNIVPHIK
+53 ILNEIKTILPGVQS
-66 DVKVYNIYDVFG
+66 VKVYNVYDIFG
-78 VNETDFSKV
+78 LEETDFEKV
-87 INNTFVDPVTD
+87 VNNTFVDPVVD
-98 ILHENNPAENLHFA
+98 VLHKENPAKTLHFA

-126 AQQCITLLT
+126 AQQCIALLT
-135 QNEDGK
+135 GNEK
-141 VRSGKLIELFGV
+141 ATVRSGKLMEISGI
-153 SDSDLNLI
+153 SDADFHKIKDL
-161 KNHLINKVESQEKNL
+161 LINKVESQEKNL
-176 SVLNIPAEEIP
+176 SVLEIPAEE
-187 TPVIV
+187 TPDKIKVFD
-192 HEGFIDFDS
+192 EFNSFTPSQLQDFYNNYGFAF
-201 EKLKD
+201 
-206 FHQNHGFSFDLDDLA
+206 GLDDLQ
-221 FIQHYFKSENRNPTE
+221 FIQDYFKSENRNPTE

-263 FNDAFQ
+263 FEGKFKE
-269 STLQTIFNDY
+269 TLENIFNDY

-287 RELKPISLM
+287 REAKPISLM

-310 KLENLVVS
+310 KLDNLVVS

-372 SGRAFVYQAMRL
+372 SGRAFVFQAMRL
-384 SGAADVLEPISET
+384 TGAADVLEPVSNT
-397 LAGKLPQRTISKQA
+397 LPGKLPQRTITKQA

-416 SYGNQIGLATTL
+416 SYGNQIGLATTH
-428 VNEIYHDGYKAKRME
+428 VSEIYDEGYKAKRME
-443 VGFVVGAVKKDWVKR
+443 VGFVAGAVPKDWVRR
-458 EQPETGDLVIL
+458 EKPVKGDLVII

-511 IQRLFRNPDVT
+511 IQRLFRNPEVT
-522 TLIKKSNDFG
+522 RLIKKSNDFG

-583 KEKFIKYCENE
+583 KEKFIKFCETE

-599 EVAKVTDSG
+599 EIAKVTDSG
-608 RMQMFWLGNK
+608 RMQMFWNGQK

-629 NGCAKTQHAEVS
+629 SGCSKKQEAKIA
-641 HLQPIENETINFSE
+641 HLQEVKADEVAFNEE
-655 DNFLKILSS
+655 NFLKILAE
-664 KNVASQKGLTEMFD
+664 KNVASQKGLVEMFD
-678 ASVGGTSVAMPFG
+678 STVGATTVALPFG

-697 EMEGSVQTLPILD
+697 ETEGSVQTLPVQH
-710 AKNIETVSL
+710 AEHIETVSL

-727 ISSQNTLIGAANA
+727 ISKQNSLAGASLA

-752 GNYKNIRLSFQEYF
+752 GDYRNIRLSFQEYF
-766 EKLGTQP
+766 EKLGQNP

-779 LSALLGA
+779 LASLLGA
-786 YDAQMNFEL
+786 YDAQMNLGL
-795 AAIGGKDSMSGSFQ
+795 AAIGGKDSMSGTYQ

-838 GNKLYFF
+838 GNFIYHFH
-845 EHQPQENGLPNYEN
+845 HQFQENGLPNYEI

-864 DFIHENIKS
+864 EFIFENVQQK
-873 GKIVSVK
+873 KIISVK
-880 TIKDGGVAVALAKMS
+880 TVKDGGVAVAVAKMC
-895 FGNQLGAE
+895 FGNNLGAE
-903 INLNKNL
+903 IIVEEKYL
-910 LLKKNIGSLI
+910 LEKNIGGLV
-920 IESTQELENNLLQV
+920 IESTEKLDHYLLQL
-934 IGEVSN
+934 IGEVKNSEYLKISN
-940 SNILKMSTFEFKIK
+940 LNIKIK
-954 NLLEVWLGTF
+954 KLLKVNSGTF
-964 EGLFPTQEKSKLE
+964 ENLFPTVEKDKIIINFEEE
-977 LEIDEKFNSVHPRTI
+977 LNGVEKKSIHIFSHKIGNPR
-992 HNNKHQIAQPK
+992 

-1020 AFKKEG
+1020 AFRKEG
-1026 AEVKSLPLIN
+1026 ALVESLPLVN
-1036 LNNQL
+1036 LNHQL
-1041 LNESL
+1041 LEESIE
-1046 DAWIS
+1046 AWADKIK
-1051 EIEQSQILV
+1051 QSQILV

-1082 KNERMKAAVHQFLER
+1082 KNQKMKDAVHELLSR

-1107 FQALIK
+1107 FQALVK

-1145 NVRVANDDS
+1145 DVKVLNDDS
-1154 PWLKGMKDLTYTI
+1154 PWLKGMKDQVYTI

-1172 EGRLMASEK
+1172 EGRFMASEEVLK
-1181 VILELYENGQIATQY
+1181 ALYKKGQIATQY
-1196 VDFDNKIAH
+1196 RDAEGNVAH

-1223 KSGKIFGRMGHPERF
+1223 ESGKIFGRMGHPERF
-1238 SEGLFKNIP
+1238 TEGLFKNIP

>member
-1 MQAILSA
+1 
-8 FFLLKKF
+8 
-15 LRNNR
+15 
-20 YPKVGFNSSQKKVK
+20 

-53 IFNEIKNIVPHIK
+53 IFSEIKTIVPQIK
-66 DVKVYNIYDVFG
+66 DVKIYNIYDIFG
-78 VNETDFSKV
+78 VEENDFSKI

-98 ILHENNPAENLHFA
+98 ILHEQNPAKNMYFA
-112 TEFLPGQYDQRADS
+112 TEFLAGQYDQRADS

-135 QNEDGK
+135 QNENGK

-153 SDSDLNLI
+153 NESDLKLI

-176 SVLNIPAEEIP
+176 EILEIPAEDAPDEI
-187 TPVIV
+187 VI
-192 HEGFIDFDS
+192 HEGFNAFNS
-201 EKLKD
+201 EELEE
-206 FHQNHGFSFDLDDLA
+206 FYNNHGFALDLDDLA
-221 FIQHYFKSENRNPTE
+221 FIQNYFKSENRNPTE

-263 FNDAFQ
+263 FNDSFK

-279 LEKRKFLG
+279 IEKRKFLG

-384 SGAADVLEPISET
+384 SGAANVLEPISET
-397 LAGKLPQRTISKQA
+397 LPGKLPQRTITKQA

-458 EQPETGDLVIL
+458 EQPKSGDLVIL

-477 GVGGATGSSKEQDE
+477 GVGGASGSSKVQDE

-511 IQRLFRNPDVT
+511 IQRLFRNPQVT

-557 YEGLNGTELAI
+557 YEGLNGTELGI
-568 SESQERMAVVIEAQD
+568 SESQERMAVVIEAKD
-583 KEKFIKYCENE
+583 KGKFINFCEKE

-608 RMQMFWLGNK
+608 RMQMFWQGNK

-629 NGCAKTQHAEVS
+629 NGCAKTQHASVS
-641 HLQPIENETINFSE
+641 HLQPIDNRNLNFNEENFY
-655 DNFLKILSS
+655 KILSS
-664 KNVASQKGLTEMFD
+664 KNVASQKGLAEMFD
-678 ASVGGTSVAMPFG
+678 ASVGGTSVTMPFG

-697 EMEGSVQTLPILD
+697 EMEGSAQTLPILN
-710 AKNIETVSL
+710 ATNIETVSL
-719 ASWGFDAE
+719 ASWGFDAD
-727 ISSQNTLIGAANA
+727 ISSQNSLIGATSA

-766 EKLGTQP
+766 EKLGNQP

-779 LSALLGA
+779 LASLLGA
-786 YDAQMNFEL
+786 YNAQMNFEL
-795 AAIGGKDSMSGSFQ
+795 AAIGGKDSMSGTFH

-845 EHQPQENGLPNYEN
+845 EHIPQENGLPNYDH

-864 DFIHENIKS
+864 DFIYQNIQSK
-873 GKIVSVK
+873 KIVSAK

-903 INLNKNL
+903 ISIDENL
-910 LLKKNIGSLI
+910 LLDKNIGSLI
-920 IESTQELENNLLQV
+920 IESTADLENDLLQV

-940 SNILKMSTFEFKIK
+940 SNILKMSNFEFSIEK
-954 NLLEVWLGTF
+954 LLKVWSGTF
-964 EGLFPTQEKSKLE
+964 EELFPTQEKEKSVV
-977 LEIDEKFNSVHPRTI
+977 EIDSKFNSI
-992 HNNKHQIAQPK
+992 QSKSIQILKHGLGNPT

-1008 FPGTNCEYETQN
+1008 FPGTNCEFETQH

-1026 AEVKSLPLIN
+1026 ANVKSLPLIN
-1036 LNNQL
+1036 LNNRL

-1051 EIEQSQILV
+1051 EIKQSQILV

-1082 KNERMKAAVHQFLER
+1082 KNEKMKEAVHQFLER

-1107 FQALIK
+1107 FQALVK

-1145 NVRVANDDS
+1145 DVKVINADS
-1154 PWLKGMKDLTYTI
+1154 PWLKGMKDQTYTI

-1172 EGRLMASEK
+1172 EGRFMASEK
-1181 VILELYENGQIATQY
+1181 VIQDLYEKGQIATQY
-1196 VDFDNKIAH
+1196 IDFEGKIAH

-1247 TANYHNIFKNGVEYF
+1247 TANYHNIFRNGVEYF

>member
-1 MQAILSA
+1 M
-8 FFLLKKF
+8 
-15 LRNNR
+15 
-20 YPKVGFNSSQKKVK
+20 Y
-34 MNKRIFV
+34 
-41 EKKGIF
+41 
-47 DVESPK
+47 
-53 IFNEIKNIVPHIK
+53 
-66 DVKVYNIYDVFG
+66 
-78 VNETDFSKV
+78 
-87 INNTFVDPVTD
+87 
-98 ILHENNPAENLHFA
+98 FA
-112 TEFLPGQYDQRADS
+112 TEFLAGQYDQRADS

-135 QNEDGK
+135 QNENGK

-153 SDSDLNLI
+153 NESDLKLI

-176 SVLNIPAEEIP
+176 EILEIPAEDAPDEI
-187 TPVIV
+187 VI
-192 HEGFIDFDS
+192 HEGFNAFNS
-201 EKLKD
+201 EELEE
-206 FHQNHGFSFDLDDLA
+206 FYNNHGFALDLDDLA
-221 FIQHYFKSENRNPTE
+221 FIQNYFKSENRNPTE

-263 FNDAFQ
+263 FNDSFK

-279 LEKRKFLG
+279 IEKRKFLG

-384 SGAADVLEPISET
+384 SGAANVLEPISET
-397 LAGKLPQRTISKQA
+397 LPGKLPQRTITKQA

-458 EQPETGDLVIL
+458 EQPKSGDLVIL

-477 GVGGATGSSKEQDE
+477 GVGGASGSSKVQDE

-511 IQRLFRNPDVT
+511 IQRLFRNPQVT

-557 YEGLNGTELAI
+557 YEGLNGTELGI
-568 SESQERMAVVIEAQD
+568 SESQERMAVVIEAKD
-583 KEKFIKYCENE
+583 KGKFINFCEKE

-608 RMQMFWLGNK
+608 RMQMFWQGNK

-629 NGCAKTQHAEVS
+629 NGCAKTQHASVS
-641 HLQPIENETINFSE
+641 HLQPIDNRNLNFNEENFY
-655 DNFLKILSS
+655 KILSS
-664 KNVASQKGLTEMFD
+664 KNVASQKGLAEMFD
-678 ASVGGTSVAMPFG
+678 ASVGGTSVTMPFG

-697 EMEGSVQTLPILD
+697 EMEGSAQTLPILN
-710 AKNIETVSL
+710 ATNIETVSL
-719 ASWGFDAE
+719 ASWGFDAD
-727 ISSQNTLIGAANA
+727 ISSQNSLIGATSA

-766 EKLGTQP
+766 EKLGNQP

-779 LSALLGA
+779 LASLLGA
-786 YDAQMNFEL
+786 YNAQMNFEL
-795 AAIGGKDSMSGSFQ
+795 AAIGGKDSMSGTFH

-845 EHQPQENGLPNYEN
+845 EHIPQENGLPNYDH

-864 DFIHENIKS
+864 DFIHQNIQSK
-873 GKIVSVK
+873 KIVSAK

-903 INLNKNL
+903 ISIDENL
-910 LLKKNIGSLI
+910 LLDKNIGSLI
-920 IESTQELENNLLQV
+920 IESTADLENDLLQV

-940 SNILKMSTFEFKIK
+940 SNILKMSNFEFSIEK
-954 NLLEVWLGTF
+954 LLKVWSGTF
-964 EGLFPTQEKSKLE
+964 EELFPTQEKEKSVV
-977 LEIDEKFNSVHPRTI
+977 EIDSKFNSI
-992 HNNKHQIAQPK
+992 QSKSIQILKHGLGNPT

-1008 FPGTNCEYETQN
+1008 FPGTNCEFETQH

-1026 AEVKSLPLIN
+1026 ANVKSLPLIN
-1036 LNNQL
+1036 LNNRL

-1051 EIEQSQILV
+1051 EIKQSQILV

-1082 KNERMKAAVHQFLER
+1082 KNEKMKEAVHQFLER

-1107 FQALIK
+1107 FQALVK

-1145 NVRVANDDS
+1145 DVKVINADS
-1154 PWLKGMKDLTYTI
+1154 PWLKGMKDQTYTI

-1172 EGRLMASEK
+1172 EGRFMASEK
-1181 VILELYENGQIATQY
+1181 VIQDLYEKGQIATQY
-1196 VDFDNKIAH
+1196 IDFEGKIAH

-1247 TANYHNIFKNGVEYF
+1247 TANYHNIFRNGVEYF